1 MNRLVGALGSA
12 EERAHC
18 LAHCHLTPGRP
29 GQVAPWPAW
38 LAPEVVAAYQT
49 LGVDQPWRH
58 QVSAMETIHAGRHTV
73 VATGTGSGKSLAVW
87 APVLSDLSDAGP
99 LGVVSALRERP
110 CALYLA
116 PTKALAADQLA
127 ALRAVLR
134 TGDLD
139 QGLVATCDGDAS
151 FEARDYAANQAAAVL
166 TNPDYLHFALL
177 PHHRRW
183 SRLLRSLRYVIV
195 DELHAYRGLDGAHV
209 AMVLR
214 RLRRLAKHYG
224 SEPVFV
230 LASATLA
237 DPVGGAARLVGLPES
252 AMAAVVDDWAAAG
265 ERTQV
270 VYKPMVVS
278 QTGEWTRGSASG
290 AAARLAADLAEVGA
304 RTVVFVRSRF
314 AAEAVAEATRRLVEG
329 PAKHRIATYRGG
341 YLAEERR
348 ALEAQLRDGTLRVV
362 VATSALELGI
372 DVAGLDAVITVGW
385 PGTRVALA
393 QQAGRAGRA
402 GTDGLSIWVAG
413 NDPLDS
419 YLVDHPEAL
428 HGAPLEASVF
438 DPANPYVLGPHLC
451 AAARELPL
459 TNADQALFGSAMD
472 AVVQELAKTGALRR
486 RASGW
491 HWVLPDRPA
500 NLTDLRGAGGT
511 PVQLVESAT
520 GRVVGTVD
528 QTRAPATVHPGAVYL
543 HQGESFLVEALDL
556 ADGVATVK
564 TASPPYTTM
573 AISQA
578 SVRVIEPLDSQAD
591 STATWHYGRV
601 EVVRQVTG
609 YQRLSSSGQGKLGSF
624 PLDLPAQTLQTTG
637 AWCLPGTEALARVP
651 ADLLPGALHAAE
663 HAAIGLLPLL
673 AACDRWDLGGL
684 STLDHPQTG
693 GPTIFIHDG
702 VPGGAGLAR
711 RGFERRLEL
720 IQATHSRLVACPC
733 EDGCP
738 SCIQSPKCGNA
749 NQILSKAGAT
759 DLLAGLLN
767 LPTQAS

>member
-1 MNRLVGALGSA
+1 
-12 EERAHC
+12 
-18 LAHCHLTPGRP
+18 
-29 GQVAPWPAW
+29 
-38 LAPEVVAAYQT
+38 
-49 LGVDQPWRH
+49 
-58 QVSAMETIHAGRHTV
+58 MEAIRVGRHTV

-87 APVLSDLSDAGP
+87 APVLSELSDAGP

-110 CALYLA
+110 CAIYLA

-134 TGDLD
+134 AGDLD
-139 QGLVATCDGDAS
+139 QAMVATCDGDS
-151 FEARDYAANQAAAVL
+151 SYLARDHAANQAAAVL

-177 PHHRRW
+177 PRHRRW
-183 SRLLRSLRYVIV
+183 SRLLHSLRYVIV
-195 DELHAYRGLDGAHV
+195 DEFHAYRGLSGAHV

-214 RLRRLAKHYG
+214 RLRRLARHYG
-224 SEPVFV
+224 AEPVFL

-237 DPVGGAARLVGLPES
+237 DPAESTARLVGLPVGEV
-252 AMAAVVDDWAAAG
+252 AAVVDDQAAAG

-270 VYKPMVVS
+270 VFKPMVAGED
-278 QTGEWTRGSASG
+278 GEWVRGSASG

-314 AAEAVAEATRRLVEG
+314 TAEAVAEATRRLVDG
-329 PAKHRIATYRGG
+329 PARHRIATYRGG

-419 YLVDHPEAL
+419 YLVDHPKAL
-428 HGAPLEASVF
+428 RGAPLEASVF
-438 DPANPYVLGPHLC
+438 DPSNPYVLAPHLC
-451 AAARELPL
+451 AAAGELPL
-459 TNADQALFGSAMD
+459 TEADQAMFGPAMD
-472 AVVQELAKTGALRR
+472 PVVKELAKTGALRQ

-491 HWVLPDRPA
+491 HWVLPDTPT
-500 NLTDLRGAGGT
+500 NLTDLRGAGGA

-520 GRVVGTVD
+520 GRVLGTVD
-528 QTRAPATVHPGAVYL
+528 QTRAPAAVHPGAVYL
-543 HQGESFLVEALDL
+543 HQGESFEVETLDL
-556 ADGVATVK
+556 ADGVATLK
-564 TASPPYTTM
+564 TANPPYTTM

-578 SVRVIEPLDSQAD
+578 SVRLIETIDSQAD

-601 EVVRQVTG
+601 EVIRQVTG
-609 YQRLSSSGQGKLGSF
+609 YQRLGSGGQGKLGSF

-637 AWCLPGTEALARVP
+637 AWCLPGAEALARVP
-651 ADLLPGALHAAE
+651 VDLLPGALHAAE

-684 STLDHPQTG
+684 STLDHPETG
-693 GPTIFIHDG
+693 GPTVFIHDG

-720 IQATHSRLVACPC
+720 IQATHARLVACPC
-733 EDGCP
+733 EEGCP

-749 NQILSKAGAT
+749 NQILSKAGAS
-759 DLLAGLLN
+759 DLLAGLLS
-767 LPTQAS
+767 LPTASFCA